1 MTNITDE
8 QRREVARR
16 LRDRESSKGMDGR
29 RFKSNR
35 ERCEWLETQ
44 LFWIQTCL
52 IPAFHRTETMGF
64 ENLLDALA
72 DLIDPGEES

>member
-16 LRDRESSKGMDGR
+16 LRDREATKGMDER
-29 RFKSNR
+29 EFKSYR
-35 ERCEWLETQ
+35 EMCEWFQAQ

-52 IPAFHRTETMGF
+52 IPAFHRTETMRF
-64 ENLLDALA
+64 EGLLDALA
-72 DLIDPGEES
+72 DLIDPGEEA